1 MLLTS
6 EARVHDDLSAPSG
19 AEKIQLDMGSLALV
33 VTPSDHQKCVRCWH
47 YRADVGS
54 NEEHPEICGRCVEN
68 VSGSGE
74 IRRIG

>member
-6 EARVHDDLSAPSG
+6 EARVGDSAAAPAD
-19 AEKIQLDMGSLALV
+19 AESIKTEFGSLAML
-33 VTPSDHQKCVRCWH
+33 VTPTEHEKCVRCWH

-54 NEEHPEICGRCVEN
+54 SPDHPEICGRCVEN
-68 VSGSGE
+68 ISGSGE